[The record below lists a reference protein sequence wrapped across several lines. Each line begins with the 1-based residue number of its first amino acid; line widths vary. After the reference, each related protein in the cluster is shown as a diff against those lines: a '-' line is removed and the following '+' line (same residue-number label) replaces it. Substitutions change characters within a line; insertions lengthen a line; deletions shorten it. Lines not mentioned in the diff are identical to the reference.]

1 MSRFGQIAGT
11 LLTTALVSQAS
22 ASAIGDLP
30 TYRAVYRVDRDGKNS
45 GTAEWS
51 LTYDAERDVYCFVS
65 SLSVKGVLRLALP
78 EPILERA
85 VFRYENGAIAPSEF
99 FYEDGTRRGEE
110 SFYTAFDWPKN
121 RAITIARGQRS
132 DLEVQPGVLDR
143 ATMYVAL
150 MRNLASG
157 EAPRTYRLADDDTIK
172 TYSYSRNGQET
183 ISTSVGTFAT
193 EVLAQQREGSSRR
206 LLLWLAPELGFLPVR
221 MEQHENGR
229 PDSISV
235 LEHVEIDGIAEP

>member
-1 MSRFGQIAGT
+1 MLRFRQVLVAALTIAFG
-11 LLTTALVSQAS
+11 SPAS

-30 TYRAVYRVDRDGKNS
+30 SYRAVYRVERDGKNS

-51 LTYDAERDVYCFVS
+51 LTYDAERDVYRFVS
-65 SLSVKGVLRLALP
+65 SLSAKGILRLALP

-85 VFRYENGAIAPSEF
+85 VFRYENGAIVPTEF
-99 FYEDGTRRGEE
+99 FYEDGTRRGEG

-121 RAITIARGQRS
+121 RAITIGRGRRS

-143 ATMYVAL
+143 ATMHVAL
-150 MRNLASG
+150 MRDLASG
-157 EAPRTYRLADDDTIK
+157 EAPRTYRLADDDRIQA
-172 TYSYSRNGQET
+172 YSYARNGQET
-183 ISTSVGTFAT
+183 VSTPAGTFAT

-206 LLLWLAPELGFLPVR
+206 LLLWLAPEFGFLPVR
-221 MEQHENGR
+221 MEQHKNGQ
-229 PDSISV
+229 PDSIFV